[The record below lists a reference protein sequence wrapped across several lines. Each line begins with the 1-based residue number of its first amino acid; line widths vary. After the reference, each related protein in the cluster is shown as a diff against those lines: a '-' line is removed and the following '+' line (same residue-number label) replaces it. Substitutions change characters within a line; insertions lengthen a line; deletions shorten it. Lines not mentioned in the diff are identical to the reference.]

1 MGNERDFEILEG
13 ELVKYH
19 GDGGEVIIP
28 DGVTKICMDAFYKSG
43 VSRVVIP
50 YGVKCI
56 GERAFKYCL
65 QLESVVIPGTVKSI
79 RQEAFYHCEALREIE
94 IPNGVTS
101 IGDSAFLKC
110 VSLVRLEVPDTVK
123 RIGLW
128 TFFECE
134 NLKYLRLPKKLNDKI
149 NLAFYYDGYF
159 PEVIVT
165 SVDNFGYFVKRF
177 LPALVRGSLYLWK
190 RGELSRVE
198 TEKLADYIKGNLM
211 KVFGAL
217 SGYLPLYEFMTS
229 VGKIPSRNVD
239 KLVEKTGSTECRALL
254 FYYKQ
259 GRRKIEAEENF

>member
-1 MGNERDFEILEG
+1 MTKKDFEIRNG
-13 ELVKYH
+13 ELIRYH
-19 GDGGEVIIP
+19 GNGGRVVIP
-28 DGVTKICMDAFYKSG
+28 DGVTKICMDSFYKSG
-43 VSRVVIP
+43 VTHVVVP
-50 YGVKCI
+50 EGVKSI
-56 GERAFKYCL
+56 GERAFKCCL
-65 QLESVVIPGTVKSI
+65 QLESIVISSTVKSI

-94 IPNGVTS
+94 IPHGVTS
-101 IGDSAFLKC
+101 VGDSAFLRC
-110 VSLVRLEVPDTVK
+110 DSLTELYIPDTVK

-229 VGKIPSRNVD
+229 EGKIPSRNVD
-239 KLVEKTGSTECRALL
+239 KLIEKTASIECRALL
-254 FYYKQ
+254 FDYKQ
-259 GRRKIEAEENF
+259 GGKRN